1 MASVS
6 AMEVDDE
13 IDELIIA
20 SCYIN
25 AISATAVLNYYVRA
39 AAMKRSRRYHRL
51 WVSKYLALRPKF
63 GVYSSLIPDLMEVD
77 NTRFRNYIRM
87 DVEDFEELFRR
98 VEPYI
103 TRTNTRFRYVA
114 SLRPVTSVYWFRG
127 YFSVQ
132 SNQNVKSQRQIL
144 QSKLEEC
151 AVQKQAISTCG
162 GPKLVQ

>member
-1 MASVS
+1 MARVS

-39 AAMKRSRRYHRL
+39 AAMKRSRRHHRL

-63 GVYSSLIPDLMEVD
+63 GVYSSLMPDLMEVD

-87 DVEDFEELFRR
+87 DVEDFEELFRK

-114 SLRPVTSVYWFRG
+114 GLGPVTL
-127 YFSVQ
+127 
-132 SNQNVKSQRQIL
+132 IL
-144 QSKLEEC
+144 QLRIVITVYDILRNLYSGVTLC
-151 AVQKQAISTCG
+151 QKCRDADRCG
-162 GPKLVQ
+162 YHINE